1 MNRCVFVGRV
11 VNDPEVRTTANGTA
25 TCSFRIA
32 VQRRFKNANGERQSD
47 FFQCVA
53 WRQTAEYVGRFFHK
67 GDMIAV
73 EGEMQN
79 RDYQAQDGTKRY
91 VTELIIDNAHGCGNV
106 QSKPVDVQEVPST
119 AQEVFGAGF
128 VEVDEDGEELPF

>member
-91 VTELIIDNAHGCGNV
+91 VTELIIDNAHGCGNA
-106 QSKPVDVQEVPST
+106 QSKPADVQGVT
-119 AQEVFGAGF
+119 AAAQEVFGAGF
-128 VEVDEDGEELPF
+128 VEVDDEGLPF